1 MSTPIEI
8 EAEVTEEE
16 YRDFLDEA
24 YPDANICG
32 SEYSPG
38 RALQEVDPTAF
49 RCEKNGY
56 EDSLDNKWKCAVCDT
71 EYDDEEEAEH
81 CCMHECEECGEWY
94 DDEGSAKRCCE
105 PNDLGI

>member
-16 YRDFLDEA
+16 FEEYLNELFEEVS
-24 YPDANICG
+24 ICG
-32 SEYSPG
+32 QMRQQGSIL
-38 RALQEVDPTAF
+38 REVDPTAF